1 MLLDVRKLYPS
12 VGKFLLSNSSLKL
25 VTQLFEILLIAVCKD
40 IKHREKEEELH
51 FSGEMRI

>member
-1 MLLDVRKLYPS
+1 MNFV
-12 VGKFLLSNSSLKL
+12 VGY
-25 VTQLFEILLIAVCKD
+25 LFEICLRSFTILLIAVCKD